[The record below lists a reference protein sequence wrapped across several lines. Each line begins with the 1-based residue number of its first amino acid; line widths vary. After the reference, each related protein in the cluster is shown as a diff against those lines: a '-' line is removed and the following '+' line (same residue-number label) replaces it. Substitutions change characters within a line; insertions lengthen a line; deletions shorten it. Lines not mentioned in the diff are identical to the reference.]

1 MKAFG
6 IFSRWQCSSLFLL
19 LFLIGVGSALARDDV
34 AETRLSGNQFLS
46 NELLTLSKDLSINPI
61 ALWLDQGSQIWQKDC
76 QSCHK
81 NSAEV
86 RQSVVEF
93 PRLKNHRIINLE
105 DQIIQCFAKKQIVGL
120 TNESQEVIS
129 MSTFLSDSAKGL
141 KIQVQVP
148 KDFADKNLWQGE
160 LNHGAQ
166 IYTQRQG
173 RVNLS
178 CTQCHDL
185 NIGKNLRSDIISPAY
200 LTGFPIYRQSWQTM
214 GSMDRRL
221 RACYSGVQAA
231 IPPTGHRDLRALELF
246 LKNRSEGLVWEG
258 PSIRR

>member
-1 MKAFG
+1 MFCQ
-6 IFSRWQCSSLFLL
+6 STRVFLL
-19 LFLIGVGSALARDDV
+19 LFLLICHQNAHT
-34 AETRLSGNQFLS
+34 ETRLSGNQFLS
-46 NELLTLSKDLSINPI
+46 IELLNLSKDLTMNPI

-76 QSCHK
+76 QGCHK
-81 NSAEV
+81 DLTQV
-86 RQSVVEF
+86 RQSVLEL
-93 PRLKNHRIINLE
+93 PRWKNHQLINLE

-120 TNESQEVIS
+120 TTESQEVIAV
-129 MSTFLSDSAKGL
+129 STFLSDSAKGL
-141 KIQVQVP
+141 KIKVQPPLDVSERT
-148 KDFADKNLWQGE
+148 LWQEE

-166 IYTQRQG
+166 IYIQRQG

-185 NIGKNLRSDIISPAY
+185 NIGKNLRSDVISPAY

-214 GSMDRRL
+214 GTMDRRL

-246 LKNRSEGLVWEG
+246 LKNRSEGLLWEG

>member
-1 MKAFG
+1 MNAFH
-6 IFSRWQCSSLFLL
+6 LL
-19 LFLIGVGSALARDDV
+19 LRWPSCVLITLMCLLMNSHIQ
-34 AETRLSGNQFLS
+34 AETRVSGNQFLS
-46 NELLTLSKDLSINPI
+46 PELLNLSKDLSINPI
-61 ALWLDQGSQIWQKDC
+61 ALWLDQGAQLWQKDC
-76 QSCHK
+76 QSCHQDVK
-81 NSAEV
+81 EV

-93 PRLKNHRIINLE
+93 PRWQKNQLINLE
-105 DQIIQCFAKKQIVGL
+105 DQIIQCFTKKKISGL
-120 TNESQEVIS
+120 TSESQDVIAL
-129 MSTFLSDSAKGL
+129 STFLSDSAKGL
-141 KIQVQVP
+141 KVQLQHP
-148 KDFADKNLWQGE
+148 AKAAEKKLWQEE

-166 IYTQRQG
+166 IYLQRQG

-185 NIGKNLRSDIISPAY
+185 NIGKNLRSDVISPAF

-214 GSMDRRL
+214 GSIDRRL

-246 LKNRSEGLVWEG
+246 LKNRSEGLAWDG